1 MDLTARIGAI
11 RHNTAA
17 VASLLQHDRFVVC
30 LGLQASVCWL
40 VAGPLGDNQIVGA
53 CTTASEALACIA
65 AQQATFLLCND
76 QLEAGCGVT
85 LIVEA
90 KQRWPELRTLLL
102 LSDQPKA
109 QHLRPAID
117 AGCDGLLLD
126 SSLENGQV
134 IAALRTICGGGCV
147 IDRSIMVLLRS
158 SNGPWGEA
166 LGAPLSQRE
175 LEVLQRLARG
185 ESNAEIA
192 SALVISLDTVKT
204 HIRNLLL
211 KLPARNR
218 THAAVLAIEHG
229 LHDWPTA
236 GCGR

>member
-11 RHNTAA
+11 RDNAAA

-30 LGLQASVCWL
+30 LGQRSSVCWL
-40 VAGPLGDNQIVGA
+40 VAGPLGENQIVGA
-53 CTTASEALACIA
+53 CTSASEALACIA

-76 QLEAGCGVT
+76 QLEAGCGVA

-102 LSDQPKA
+102 LCDQPRA

-126 SSLENGQV
+126 SSLGSGQV
-134 IAALRTICGGGCV
+134 VAALRTICGGGCV
-147 IDRSIMVLLRS
+147 IDRQIMALLQG
-158 SNGPWGEA
+158 SNGPWGEP
-166 LGAPLSQRE
+166 LGAGLSQRE

-185 ESNAEIA
+185 DNNAEIA

-204 HIRNLLL
+204 HIRNLML

-229 LHDWPTA
+229 LHDWPQA
-236 GCGR
+236 ACGR